1 MLMFGQSSE
10 EMHGVYYATMKSQL
24 KNFAFILAALALVR
38 LAVMAAVG
46 LLGILFFAVRRLR
59 GASAARPSPC
69 GRRTAPLRLA

>member
-1 MLMFGQSSE
+1 MLMFGQSAE
-10 EMHGVYYATMKSQL
+10 EAQDVYYATMKSQL
-24 KNFAFILAALALVR
+24 KNVAFILAALALVR

-69 GRRTAPLRLA
+69 GRRAAPLRLA